1 MKEQGFGCAMLC
13 IEGWDDIT
21 RTDSVIDGS
30 VCADKRPSA

>member
-1 MKEQGFGCAMLC
+1 MKEQDFRYAMLC

-30 VCADKRPSA
+30 GCADKRPSA